1 MQKVRQDGIMLN
13 HKEKEDMW
21 QLCMMRTVYTD
32 LFRYMKI
39 VVRFKELFGIFQSEL
54 AMLKLYDSEF
64 GNIMIVGC
72 KLKYL
77 DYFWSR

>member
-32 LFRYMKI
+32 LFRYMKNSCPI
-39 VVRFKELFGIFQSEL
+39 
-54 AMLKLYDSEF
+54 
-64 GNIMIVGC
+64 
-72 KLKYL
+72 
-77 DYFWSR
+77 